1 MAASIWTVHVREEA
15 QPWHAAM
22 KRVVESQDLTSK
34 PQDTGTMENKENG
47 SVESKP
53 SVENG
58 RPPDPAHW
66 AVDDVVGYFKAA
78 GFEEQASAFKD
89 QEIDGKSLL
98 LMTRNDVLTGLSLK
112 LGPALKI
119 YEYHVKPLQT
129 QHLKSSSP

>member
-1 MAASIWTVHVREEA
+1 
-15 QPWHAAM
+15 
-22 KRVVESQDLTSK
+22 
-34 PQDTGTMENKENG
+34 MENKENG
-47 SVESKP
+47 SLDVKT

-58 RPPDPAHW
+58 RPPDPSTW
-66 AVDDVVGYFKAA
+66 AVDDVFNYFKAA
-78 GFEEQASAFKD
+78 GFEEQASAFKE

-129 QHLKSSSP
+129 QHVQSSPP